1 MKNGNVEINPY
12 KSLPICSFSEEVRTI
27 PNTQRKR
34 INTVKPPDILTTF
47 LRKTFTIKTNFISVA
62 SVRIITGTLV
72 QTNKT
77 SQLNILSLTGH

>member
-1 MKNGNVEINPY
+1 MKNGNVEITPY

-34 INTVKPPDILTTF
+34 INTVKPPDTLTTF

-62 SVRIITGTLV
+62 PVRILTVSLV

-77 SQLNILSLTGH
+77 S

>member
-1 MKNGNVEINPY
+1 MKNGNVEITPY
-12 KSLPICSFSEEVRTI
+12 ESLPICSFSEEVRTI

-47 LRKTFTIKTNFISVA
+47 LRKTFTIKTTFISVA